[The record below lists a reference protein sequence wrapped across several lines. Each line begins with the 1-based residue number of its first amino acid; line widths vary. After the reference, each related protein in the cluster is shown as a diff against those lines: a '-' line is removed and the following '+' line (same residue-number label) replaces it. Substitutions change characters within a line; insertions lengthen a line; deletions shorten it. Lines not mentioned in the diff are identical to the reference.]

1 MWSTGGNFTRIGR
14 KMSKKRTIA
23 FLLYCASPHLQV
35 EPGARLFF
43 PFIHSLPN
51 CSDCLF
57 TFPPQALNL
66 LLSPSAELS
75 FLFLANSYQEFHL
88 ELPINSAPI
97 PAVQMNKAAA
107 KTGKQTAKINKSENY
122 ITRCNSSKHNQER
135 GGGGGGGKPK
145 PKQISKNHRKART
158 SAKQEKIK
166 KSKN

>member
-1 MWSTGGNFTRIGR
+1 
-14 KMSKKRTIA
+14 MSKKRTIA
-23 FLLYCASPHLQV
+23 FLLYSASPHLQV

-75 FLFLANSYQEFHL
+75 FLFLTNSYQEFHL

-135 GGGGGGGKPK
+135 GGG
-145 PKQISKNHRKART
+145 ARQSQT
-158 SAKQEKIK
+158 QSQSAKTIRQREPERKERIQQRDAPRAHLHELW
-166 KSKN
+166 S